1 LDRIDKVQ
9 KSDLRRVANKVFIE
23 SNRTSARIEF
33 QAPAPPAVKTAG
45 GGE

>member
-1 LDRIDKVQ
+1 VSKGDV
-9 KSDLRRVANKVFIE
+9 RRVANKVFIE

-33 QAPAPPAVKTAG
+33 TPPPASPVQDAG